1 MGPLPFPPR
10 PSAVATVRTFRR
22 FAIPAVGVA
31 VAVVLGACSRP
42 APQPDPVRSVKLMT
56 VAPEAVSTSTEY
68 AGEVRAR
75 VESRLSFRVGGKLTA
90 RPAEPGQRVRAGQL
104 LAQLD
109 PQDLQ
114 LASTAAQAQVRA
126 AQTQRDLAQADFQ
139 RFKALREQSFI
150 SSAELERREATLR
163 SAQATLEQSQAQM
176 QVQGNQAVYTRL
188 LADGAGVVTAVDAEV
203 GQVVAA
209 GAPVVR
215 LALDGPRDVVFAV
228 PEDRVA
234 SVTVGQRV
242 LVRPWGGGEALAGTV
257 RELAASAD
265 PVTRTF
271 GVKVAIAGERLPPL
285 GATVTVVAQR
295 AGEGARA
302 EAIRLPTSALWQ
314 AGKDTA
320 VWVFDPS
327 DTTVRSRTVQIGGV
341 DGNRAVVAGG
351 LQPGDQVV
359 VAGVHVLAPG
369 QKVTVYKEKQPIP
382 SAERSSSAIEKVS
395 DGASPAASAK
405 R

>member
-10 PSAVATVRTFRR
+10 PSAVATVRTFHR

-68 AGEVRAR
+68 VGRSPRPGGVP
-75 VESRLSFRVGGKLTA
+75 RLSFRVRGKLTA

-126 AQTQRDLAQADFQ
+126 AQTQRNLAQADFQ
-139 RFKALREQSFI
+139 RFKALREQNFI

-163 SAQATLEQSQAQM
+163 SAQATLEQAQAQM

-295 AGEGARA
+295 AGEG
-302 EAIRLPTSALWQ
+302 
-314 AGKDTA
+314 
-320 VWVFDPS
+320 
-327 DTTVRSRTVQIGGV
+327 SRGGHPPAHQ
-341 DGNRAVVAGG
+341 RVVASRQGHRGVG
-351 LQPGDQVV
+351 L
-359 VAGVHVLAPG
+359 
-369 QKVTVYKEKQPIP
+369 
-382 SAERSSSAIEKVS
+382 
-395 DGASPAASAK
+395 
-405 R
+405 